1 MKKLFILTTLL
12 LTLGLTGCGNRA
24 EANEVTEVETNIQ
37 VEEIDTEKIEDAQHY
52 IKEYN
57 MLEEIKVECVA
68 WLELKYEEGII
79 PNEECRDELIELVRS
94 IEYDDS
100 YWCDYDLDSFE
111 RAMVNILVKH
121 NVLPKECAGNNFD
134 ELEGVDDIMDKILM

>member
-12 LTLGLTGCGNRA
+12 LTLGLTGCGNKA

-37 VEEIDTEKIEDAQHY
+37 VEEISTEKLGDTWRY

-57 MLEEIKVECVA
+57 MLEEIKMETIA
-68 WLELKYEEGII
+68 DLEAEWEERGI
-79 PNEECRDELIELVRS
+79 PNEECRDELIELLRS

-100 YWCDYDLDSFE
+100 YLYTYDLDSFE
-111 RAMVNILVKH
+111 RACVNILVKY
-121 NVLPKECAGNNFD
+121 NALPEECAGCNFD
-134 ELEGVDDIMDKILM
+134 ELEGADEFMNVFLR